1 MKRQILFALSI
12 AVLLFSQSLDAKV
25 TLPKMISDGLILQ
38 RDKPARIWGFA
49 DPQERV
55 TVTFDG
61 NNYYARADRKGNWLV
76 LLPSTPWNGK
86 TYTIKVNDIEIH
98 NVVFGDVWVFSG
110 QSNMQTPLERA
121 LDNYGD
127 DILHYSNP
135 LIREFLVGEKYAYD
149 GPQKDFASGSWT
161 EVTPETCLKM
171 SMVPYFFARRIY
183 ETYQVPVAI
192 IQCAVGGTAIESWM
206 SPDNLKDYPQYAR
219 ALEAQRNPQ
228 PRTGGP
234 MGGFG
239 NFAGFG
245 GAGGAAPARPE
256 VNPAYYETDFDDSEW
271 APAYLPHYFR
281 EVGITGSALIYYRH
295 DLWLTAEQAASK
307 NNLLKLG
314 TITQSDET
322 FINGVRVGTTG
333 YEYPPR
339 NYAFGEGILKEG
351 KNVIC
356 IKINGA
362 SANGGFYEDEQYH
375 LRLDRDTIALNDGWR
390 FFKEDIPSNFNRPA
404 GAPAQRPVVMQ
415 YKETA
420 IRHNSNV
427 RNPFGLYWGMLS
439 PVTNANVKGV
449 VWYQGETNS
458 GNTPEYGSFLAR
470 MMTTW
475 RKDFRDENLPVLIAQ
490 LPSHQAKTF
499 LPVQDGW
506 ANVREGQRLA
516 THMIKNAALAVG
528 CDIGSWNNIHP
539 TNKKIISERL
549 AKGAMRIAYGES
561 VVLSPECTKAELKD
575 GRIYL
580 TFSEIGNGLVVKGD
594 EIRGFA
600 VSDENGV
607 YQRVNATIM
616 GNKVVLYVAG
626 IKNPQKVRY
635 LWKNYVRDDVT
646 LYNAEGMPAS
656 PFEIKL

>member
-1 MKRQILFALSI
+1 MKRHVLLALSI
-12 AVLLFSQSLDAKV
+12 AALLLSHGVYAKV

-38 RDKPARIWGFA
+38 RDQPARIWGFA
-49 DPQERV
+49 DPQEKV

-61 NNYYARADRKGNWLV
+61 
-76 LLPSTPWNGK
+76 K
-86 TYTIKVNDIEIH
+86 TYTAKADKNGDWLVILPATPWDERTYTITVNDLVVN

-110 QSNMQTPLERA
+110 QSNMQTPLERT
-121 LDNYGD
+121 LDLYGD
-127 DILHYSNP
+127 DVLHYSNP

-149 GPQKDFASGSWT
+149 GPQKDFASGSWK

-183 ETYQVPVAI
+183 DTYQVPVAI

-206 SPDNLKDYPQYAR
+206 SPDNLKDYPQYAE
-219 ALEAQRNPQ
+219 ALEAIRNPQ

-239 NFAGFG
+239 GFG
-245 GAGGAAPARPE
+245 GPGGGAARPVE
-256 VNPAYYETDFDDSEW
+256 NPDYYAVDFDDAEW

-295 DLWLTAEQAASK
+295 DLYLTAEQAASK

-314 TITQSDET
+314 TITQADDT
-322 FINGVRVGTTG
+322 FINGVKVGNTG

-362 SANGGFYEDEQYH
+362 NANGGFYEDEQYR
-375 LRLDRDTIALNDGWR
+375 LRLDKDTIALNDGWK
-390 FFKEDIPSNFNRPA
+390 FFKEDIPSNFSRPG
-404 GAPAQRPVVMQ
+404 GAPAQRPVNMQ
-415 YKETA
+415 YVETA

-427 RNPFGLYWGMLS
+427 RQPFGLYWGMLR
-439 PVTNANVKGV
+439 PVANATVKGV

-458 GNTPEYGSFLAR
+458 GNTPEYGTFLAR

-475 RKDFRDENLPVLIAQ
+475 REDFRDARLPVLICQ
-490 LPSHQAKTF
+490 LASHQAKTF

-506 ANVREGQRLA
+506 ANVREGQRIA
-516 THMIKNAALAVG
+516 THLLENAALAVG
-528 CDIGSWNNIHP
+528 CDIGTWNNIHP
-539 TNKKIISERL
+539 INKKPISERL
-549 AKGAMRIAYGES
+549 AKGAMRIAYGET
-561 VVLSPECTKAELKD
+561 VVLSPECTKAELKG
-575 GRIYL
+575 GRVYL
-580 TFSEIGNGLVVKGD
+580 SFSEIGNGLVIKGD
-594 EIRGFA
+594 EIKGFA
-600 VSDENGV
+600 VSDENGA
-607 YQRVNATIM
+607 YQRVNASIL
-616 GNKVVLYVAG
+616 GNRVVLYVGG
-626 IKNPQKVRY
+626 IKNPKKVRY

-646 LYNAEGMPAS
+646 LYNAEGMPVS
-656 PFEIKL
+656 PFEIDL

>member
-1 MKRQILFALSI
+1 MAAL
-12 AVLLFSQSLDAKV
+12 LLSQGANAKV
-25 TLPKMISDGLILQ
+25 TLSKMISDGLILQ
-38 RDKPARIWGFA
+38 RDQPARIWGTA

-61 NNYYARADRKGNWLV
+61 NTYSAKADRNGNWTV
-76 LLPSTPWNGK
+76 ILPATSWNGK
-86 TYTIKVNDIEIH
+86 TYTIKVNDIEVH

-121 LDNYGD
+121 LDLYGD
-127 DILHYSNP
+127 DVLHYTNP

-149 GPQKDFASGSWT
+149 GPQRDFASGSWK

-171 SMVPYFFARRIY
+171 SMIPYFFARKIY
-183 ETYQVPVAI
+183 DTYQVPVAI

-206 SPDNLKDYPQYAR
+206 SPDNLKDYPQYAE

-228 PRTGGP
+228 PRSGP
-234 MGGFG
+234 GFG
-239 NFAGFG
+239 SALFG
-245 GAGGAAPARPE
+245 GRPGGGAAMDRPVE
-256 VNPAYYETDFDDSEW
+256 NPDYYATDFDDSEW

-307 NNLLKLG
+307 DNLLKLG
-314 TITQSDET
+314 TITQADET
-322 FINGVRVGTTG
+322 FINGVKVGSTG

-356 IKINGA
+356 IKLNGA
-362 SANGGFYEDEQYH
+362 SANGGFYEDEQYQ
-375 LRLDRDTIALNDGWR
+375 LRLGKDNISLNDGWKYY
-390 FFKEDIPSNFNRPA
+390 KEDIPNNFNRP
-404 GAPAQRPVVMQ
+404 GGTPAQRPVVMQ
-415 YKETA
+415 YVENEIKHT
-420 IRHNSNV
+420 SMV

-458 GNTPEYGSFLAR
+458 GNTPDYATFLAR

-475 RKDFRDENLPVLIAQ
+475 RKDFRNSTLPVIICQ
-490 LPSHQAKTF
+490 LASHQAKTF

-516 THMIKNAALAVG
+516 THMIPNAALAVA
-528 CDIGSWNNIHP
+528 CDIGTWNNIHP
-539 TNKKIISERL
+539 INKKPVAERV
-549 AKGAMRIAYGES
+549 AMGAMRTAYGET

-580 TFSEIGNGLVVKGD
+580 SFSEIGNGLVVKGD

-600 VSDENGV
+600 VSDENGA
-607 YQRVNATIM
+607 YQRVNASIL
-616 GNKVVLYVAG
+616 GNRVVLYVGG
-626 IKNPQKVRY
+626 IKNPKKVRY
-635 LWKNYVRDDVT
+635 LWKNYVREDVT
-646 LYNAEGMPAS
+646 LYNAEGMPVS
-656 PFEIKL
+656 PFETTL

>member
-12 AVLLFSQSLDAKV
+12 ALLLFSQGLNAKV

-61 NNYYARADRKGNWLV
+61 NTYTAKANRNGDWLV
-76 LLPSTPWNGK
+76 LLPATPWDGR
-86 TYTIKVNDIEIH
+86 TYTIKVNDIEIK

-110 QSNMQTPLERA
+110 QSNMQTPLERT
-121 LDNYGD
+121 LDLYGD

-135 LIREFLVGEKYAYD
+135 LIREFLVGEKYAFD
-149 GPQKDFASGSWT
+149 GPQKDFSSGSWK

-171 SMVPYFFARRIY
+171 SVVPYFFARRIY
-183 ETYQVPVAI
+183 DTYQVPVAI

-206 SPDNLKDYPQYAR
+206 SPDNLKDYPQYAQ
-219 ALEAQRNPQ
+219 ALEAIRNPQ
-228 PRTGGP
+228 PRQGGQ
-234 MGGFG
+234 MGG
-239 NFAGFG
+239 FAGFG
-245 GAGGAAPARPE
+245 GPGAGGERPARPVE
-256 VNPAYYETDFDDSEW
+256 NPDYYKVDFDDSEW

-281 EVGITGSALIYYRH
+281 EVGISGSALVYYRH

-339 NYAFGEGILKEG
+339 NYAFGDGVLKEG

-362 SANGGFYEDEQYH
+362 NANGGFYEDEEYR
-375 LRLDRDTIALNDGWR
+375 LRLENDTISLNDGWKV
-390 FFKEDIPSNFNRPA
+390 FYEEIPSNFNFPRQ
-404 GAPAQRPVVMQ
+404 GGDQQRLAPMQ
-415 YKETA
+415 YVERE
-420 IRHNSNV
+420 IRHTSNV
-427 RNPFGLYWGMLS
+427 RQPFGLYWGMLS
-439 PVTNANVKGV
+439 PVTNVNVKGV
-449 VWYQGETNS
+449 AWYQGETNS
-458 GNTPEYGSFLAR
+458 GNTPEYGTFLAR

-475 RKDFRDENLPVLIAQ
+475 RKDFRDDKLPVIVCQ
-490 LPSHQAKTF
+490 LASHQAKTF

-506 ANVREGQRLA
+506 ANVREGQRIA
-516 THMIKNAALAVG
+516 THLLANSALAVG
-528 CDIGSWNNIHP
+528 CDIGTWNNIHP
-539 TNKKIISERL
+539 INKKIISERM
-549 AKGAMRIAYGES
+549 AKGAMRIAYGET

-580 TFSEIGNGLVVKGD
+580 SFSEIGNGLVIKGD
-594 EIRGFA
+594 EIKGFA
-600 VSDENGV
+600 VSDENGA
-607 YQRVNATIM
+607 YQRVNATIL
-616 GNKVVLYVAG
+616 GNRVVLYVGG
-626 IKNPQKVRY
+626 IKNPKKVRY
-635 LWKNYVRDDVT
+635 LWKNYVREDVT
-646 LYNAEGMPAS
+646 LYNAEGMPVS
-656 PFEIKL
+656 PFEIAL

>member
-1 MKRQILFALSI
+1 MKRHVLIVLSMAAL
-12 AVLLFSQSLDAKV
+12 LLSQSAYAKV

-38 RDKPARIWGFA
+38 RDQPARIWGFA

-61 NNYYARADRKGNWLV
+61 NTYNTKADRNGNWLV
-76 LLPSTPWNGK
+76 ILPATSWDGR
-86 TYTIKVNDIEIH
+86 TYTIKVNDIEVH
-98 NVVFGDVWVFSG
+98 NVIFGDVWVFSG

-149 GPQKDFASGSWT
+149 GPQKDFSSGSWK

-183 ETYQVPVAI
+183 DTYQVPVAI

-206 SPDNLKDYPQYAR
+206 SPDNLKDYPQYAE

-228 PRTGGP
+228 PRNP
-234 MGGFG
+234 GGFMG
-239 NFAGFG
+239 TFARPVG
-245 GAGGAAPARPE
+245 GAGAAERPVE
-256 VNPAYYETDFDDSEW
+256 NPDYYATDFDDSEW
-271 APAYLPHYFR
+271 SAAYLPHYFR

-295 DLWLTAEQAASK
+295 ELWLTAEQAASK

-339 NYAFGEGILKEG
+339 NYSFADGILKEG

-362 SANGGFYEDEQYH
+362 SANGGFYEDEQYQ
-375 LRLDRDTIALNDGWR
+375 LRLERDTISLNDGWKYY
-390 FFKEDIPSNFNRPA
+390 KEDIPSNFARPG
-404 GAPAQRPVVMQ
+404 GAPAGERPVVMQ
-415 YKETA
+415 YVERE
-420 IRHNSNV
+420 IRHTSNV

-439 PVTNANVKGV
+439 PVTNANAKGI

-458 GNTPEYGSFLAR
+458 GNTPEYGTFLAR

-475 RKDFRDENLPVLIAQ
+475 RKDFRNPKMPVLIAQ

-506 ANVREGQRLA
+506 ANVREGQRQA
-516 THMIKNAALAVG
+516 THLLENAAMAVG
-528 CDIGSWNNIHP
+528 CDIGTWNNIHP

-549 AKGAMRIAYGES
+549 AKGAMRIAYGET

-580 TFSEIGNGLVVKGD
+580 SFSEIGNGLVIKGD

-607 YQRVNATIM
+607 YQRVNASIL
-616 GNKVVLYVAG
+616 GNRVVLYVGG
-626 IKNPQKVRY
+626 IKNPKKVRY

-646 LYNAEGMPAS
+646 LYNAEGMPVS
-656 PFEIKL
+656 PFEIEL

>member
-1 MKRQILFALSI
+1 MKRHVLIVLSM
-12 AVLLFSQSLDAKV
+12 AAMLLSQSVNAKV

-38 RDKPARIWGFA
+38 RDQPARIWGFA

-61 NNYYARADRKGNWLV
+61 NTYNARADRNGNWLV
-76 LLPSTPWNGK
+76 VLPSTSWDGK
-86 TYTIKVNDIEIH
+86 TYTIKVNDIEVH

-121 LDNYGD
+121 LDLYGD
-127 DILHYSNP
+127 DVLHYTNP

-149 GPQKDFASGSWT
+149 GPQKDFASGTWK
-161 EVTPETCLKM
+161 EVDPVNCLKM
-171 SMVPYFFARRIY
+171 SMIPYFFARKIY
-183 ETYQVPVAI
+183 DTYQVPVAI

-206 SPDNLKDYPQYAR
+206 SPDDLKDYPQYAE

-228 PRTGGP
+228 PRSGP
-234 MGGFG
+234 AFGALFG
-239 NFAGFG
+239 NRPTG
-245 GAGGAAPARPE
+245 GGAAAERPVE
-256 VNPAYYETDFDDSEW
+256 NPAYYAADFDDSEW

-314 TITQSDET
+314 TITQADET

-362 SANGGFYEDEQYH
+362 NANGGFYEDEQYR
-375 LRLDRDTIALNDGWR
+375 LRLDKDTISLNDGWK
-390 FFKEDIPSNFNRPA
+390 FFKEDIPSNFARPG
-404 GAPAQRPVVMQ
+404 GAPAERPVVMQ
-415 YKETA
+415 YTEREIK
-420 IRHNSNV
+420 HSSMV
-427 RNPFGLYWGMLS
+427 RTPFGLYWGMLK

-458 GNTPEYGSFLAR
+458 GNTPEYGTFLAR
-470 MMTTW
+470 MMKTW
-475 RKDFRDENLPVLIAQ
+475 SKDFRNNNMPVIICQ
-490 LPSHQAKTF
+490 LASHQAKTF

-516 THMIKNAALAVG
+516 THMLPNAALAVA
-528 CDIGSWNNIHP
+528 CDIGTWNNIHP
-539 TNKKIISERL
+539 INKKPVAERV
-549 AKGAMRIAYGES
+549 AKAAMRTAYGET

-575 GRIYL
+575 GRVYL
-580 TFSEIGNGLVVKGD
+580 TFSEIGNGLVIKGD
-594 EIRGFA
+594 EIKGFA
-600 VSDENGV
+600 VSDGNGV
-607 YQRVNATIM
+607 YQRVNATIL
-616 GNKVVLYVAG
+616 GNRVVLYVGG
-626 IKNPQKVRY
+626 IKNPKKVRF
-635 LWKNYVRDDVT
+635 LWKNYVREDVT

-656 PFEIKL
+656 PFEIAL